1 MKKNLFFA
9 CTLFAVMLA
18 LFSCNSKKTEDAN
31 ATAEDKAGE
40 EATTE
45 LKAFDYTPAEPTDG
59 KKKAIV
65 ELGAAGFNMF
75 VVELDEQGNW
85 KALKK
90 EFGTSL
96 ISENMTNAETV
107 ETKLKDYIKSII
119 DQGVPANNVFF
130 VVSSGAVKE
139 PIIESIT
146 SALKAIGYNVNTVTP
161 EQEAQYAF
169 RCVLPKGYEGK
180 AFVVDLGS
188 GNTKISYMQ
197 DGKTVGKETYGA
209 KYFQKNITDDEVYND
224 VKTKL
229 ADLPAENTETLFIIG
244 GVPFQMAKTQK
255 KGDERYTVLSTDIAA
270 YDKLAQEEGDK
281 VKAGLNIFKSIVQTT
296 GAKQVVF
303 DWDANFSIGYLLS
316 LGY

>member
-1 MKKNLFFA
+1 MKKNLLFA
-9 CTLFAVMLA
+9 STLFAVMLA
-18 LFSCNSKKTEDAN
+18 VFSCNSKKTEDAN
-31 ATAEDKAGE
+31 ATAEENAGE
-40 EATTE
+40 AAATE
-45 LKAFDYTPAEPTDG
+45 LKAFDYTPAEPTNG

-107 ETKLKDYIKSII
+107 ETKLRDYIKSII
-119 DQGVPANNVFF
+119 DFGVEGSNVFF

-139 PIIESIT
+139 PVIESIT
-146 SALKAIGYNVNTVTP
+146 TALKTIGYNVNTVSP
-161 EQEAQYAF
+161 EEEAQYAF
-169 RCVLPKGYEGK
+169 RGTLPKGYEGK

-188 GNTKISYMQ
+188 GNTKISYVK
-197 DGKTVGKETYGA
+197 DGKTVGVETYGA
-209 KYFQKNITDDEVYND
+209 KYFQKNVTDDEVYND
-224 VKTKL
+224 VKVKL
-229 ADLPAENTETLFIIG
+229 ADIPQENTETLFIIG
-244 GVPFQMAKTQK
+244 GVPFQMAKTLK
-255 KGDERYTVLSTDIAA
+255 KGDERYTVLSTDIAV

-281 VKAGLNIFKSIVQTT
+281 VKAGLNIFKAIVQTT

-316 LGY
+316 LPY